1 MTMTREEEALYDL
14 FCAMDNQDT
23 PLEEWPARAI
33 AALSAQEPAKVS
45 RESLVL
51 AADKAKLLALAQ
63 KWDDISAV
71 EYRKRSGGNYF
82 EGKSDAY
89 DEAAD
94 ELRAVVEELENGDGT
109 Q

>member
-1 MTMTREEEALYDL
+1 MT
-14 FCAMDNQDT
+14 
-23 PLEEWPARAI
+23 
-33 AALSAQEPAKVS
+33 
-45 RESLVL
+45 

-94 ELRAVVEELENGDGT
+94 ELRALVAEIAPEPEDNDDGT